1 MLFRWANAL
10 QIQTRPGVI
19 QRALLFKSGD
29 RVSKRLLDEPE
40 RLLRSSRYLYEVQF
54 RAAAY
59 HDGVVDIELL
69 TRDTWSQD
77 LGISAG
83 RSGGTNS
90 SGIHLKEYNLFGT
103 GTAVSFGHPRN
114 VDRSSNEFQ
123 FFNDRAFGTWTSI
136 NLSHATNSD
145 GRRDALAVVRPFY
158 ALDLRW
164 SAGSRHLA
172 QVRDCHLRMTAVAA
186 RDLLGVVGEGQV
198 PG

>member
-1 MLFRWANAL
+1 LLFRWANAL
-10 QIQTRPGVI
+10 HIQTRPGVI

-40 RLLRSSRYLYEVQF
+40 RLLRSNRYLYDVQF

-90 SGIHLKEYNLFGT
+90 SGIHLSRQSRNQT
-103 GTAVSFGHPRN
+103 GNTMADP
-114 VDRSSNEFQ
+114 
-123 FFNDRAFGTWTSI
+123 
-136 NLSHATNSD
+136 
-145 GRRDALAVVRPFY
+145 P
-158 ALDLRW
+158 
-164 SAGSRHLA
+164 
-172 QVRDCHLRMTAVAA
+172 MA
-186 RDLLGVVGEGQV
+186 R
-198 PG
+198 